1 MIPKC
6 LGSIEDDNGN
16 GWSEGER
23 EELSG
28 WFAFRHDLTIKG
40 QVNLWEVLFL
50 PSFFIILFFLSL
62 RISCLYFLP
71 EGLCQVMDITLKVYK
86 EHEKERN
93 YSGKYYHY
101 FLNYGNLYR
110 IIGTLKQKFTALS
123 PKHLRPCLYHISNH
137 LRNAGVSSKKRAAI
151 KLRFL

>member
-50 PSFFIILFFLSL
+50 PSFFIIFILLIIKNKLSLFFARRSML
-62 RISCLYFLP
+62 
-71 EGLCQVMDITLKVYK
+71 G
-86 EHEKERN
+86 
-93 YSGKYYHY
+93 
-101 FLNYGNLYR
+101 YGHN
-110 IIGTLKQKFTALS
+110 
-123 PKHLRPCLYHISNH
+123 P
-137 LRNAGVSSKKRAAI
+137 
-151 KLRFL
+151 